1 MRGAMNAK
9 IILSEEFMMTPQNLY
24 DKMRHHLGGDF
35 IMTLTTL
42 LRTTALSAVIGVA
55 TLSSAV
61 AADWRGWNIHPEG
74 YPNTVA
80 LGDFAKQVTDKTDG
94 RIKAQVYNNAVLGD
108 QADAIDQLRNG
119 GLAFANFN
127 LGPMGEFVPSIN
139 VLSLPFLFNSV
150 DQMHAVMDGP
160 IGKRFSDDMS
170 KEGIVSLA
178 WFDSGARSFYDTKH
192 PIEKPSDLDGLK
204 VRVMNNQLYVDMVD
218 DMGGNAT
225 PMAYGEVFQSL
236 KTGVIDGAENNF
248 PSFESSNHYEV
259 AKYYSLTEHLIL
271 PECVCV
277 SKTAWEALSPE
288 DQKVVQQAA
297 IDSAKEQRDL
307 WNKREVES
315 RKKVEA
321 SGVKINEIT
330 DKGPFQDKMKPAY
343 DKFLEANPDLKSLVS
358 DIQATKAN

>member
-1 MRGAMNAK
+1 MNLTA
-9 IILSEEFMMTPQNLY
+9 FM
-24 DKMRHHLGGDF
+24 
-35 IMTLTTL
+35 
-42 LRTTALSAVIGVA
+42 RTTALTAVIGLA
-55 TLSSAV
+55 TLSSA
-61 AADWRGWNIHPEG
+61 AAEDWRGWNIHPEG

-80 LGDFAKQVTDKTDG
+80 LGDFAKSVSEKTDG
-94 RIKAQVYNNAVLGD
+94 RVAAQVYNNAVLGD
-108 QADAIDQLRNG
+108 QSDAIDQLRNG

-139 VLSLPFLFNSV
+139 VLSLPFLFTGV

-160 IGKRFSDDMS
+160 IGKRFSEDMS
-170 KEGIVSLA
+170 KEGIISLA

-259 AKYYSLTEHLIL
+259 AKYYSMTEHLIL

-277 SKTAWEALSPE
+277 SKTAWDALSPE
-288 DQKVVQQAA
+288 DQKIVQQAA
-297 IDSAKEQRDL
+297 IDAAKEQREL
-307 WNKREVES
+307 WAKRETES
-315 RKKVEA
+315 RKKVEE
-321 SGVKINEIT
+321 SGVKINEIA
-330 DKGPFQDKMKPAY
+330 DKAPFQDKMKPVY
-343 DKFLEANPDLKSLVS
+343 DGFLEKNPDLKSLVD
-358 DIQATKAN
+358 DIQSTKTSG